1 MRTQPVAHPVYR
13 SLNHPMTIAGTDRR
27 LFFVAIV
34 IGAATFTLAA
44 SALAGVL
51 MAAALYAGARWVT
64 AHDPQ
69 LLRIVLRSATARR
82 RYDPAKF
89 AHLTVRRSPSR

>member
-1 MRTQPVAHPVYR
+1 MQTQPIAHPVYR

-51 MAAALYAGARWVT
+51 MAAALYAGARWVS

-69 LLRIVLRSATARR
+69 LLRISLRSAAARR
-82 RYDPAKF
+82 RYDPARF
-89 AHLTVRRSPSR
+89 AHITVRRRPSR

>member
-1 MRTQPVAHPVYR
+1 MKVYR

-27 LFFVAIV
+27 LFLIAIV

-51 MAAALYAGARWVT
+51 MAAALYAGARWVS

-69 LLRIVLRSATARR
+69 LLRIVLRSTTVRR
-82 RYDPAKF
+82 HYDPAKF
-89 AHLTVRRSPSR
+89 THLTVRRRSSR